1 MDFKSNDIAIV
12 IGGTSGLGKETAKS
26 MRAIGLNV
34 LIAGRCEE
42 KGRIAA
48 DETGA
53 IFHKIDVGDYNNVYE
68 CFNNTVTEDIN
79 LRVMV
84 NCAGFTPAQRLLSK
98 NRVHQPELFI
108 KSIKINLLGALFC
121 SSVAASFI
129 SKSKPMDAD
138 QQRGVIIN
146 TSSAASYDGQ
156 LGQVAYAASKGGIN
170 SMTLPMARDLSEYGI
185 RVCTIAPGLFDTPLV
200 SDLDAN
206 VKNSLHAQTAF
217 PKRHGLPKE
226 FARMVIHILENTML
240 NGEIIRLDGG
250 LRMSI
255 S

>member
-1 MDFKSNDIAIV
+1 MNFKSNDIAIV
-12 IGGTSGLGKETAKS
+12 VGGTSGLGKETAKS

-48 DETGA
+48 KQTGA
-53 IFHKIDVGDYNNVYE
+53 IFHQIDVSDYENVYQ
-68 CFNNTVTEDIN
+68 CFNNAINKDKN

-84 NCAGFTPAQRLLSK
+84 NCAGFTTAQRLLSK
-98 NRVHQPELFI
+98 NRMHQPELFI
-108 KSIKINLLGALFC
+108 NSIKINLLGALFC
-121 SSVAASFI
+121 SSVAAYFI
-129 SKSKPMDAD
+129 AKSKPIDAD

-146 TSSAASYDGQ
+146 TSSGASYDGQ

-200 SDLDAN
+200 SDLGAD
-206 VKNSLHAQTAF
+206 VKKSLYSQIAF
-217 PKRHGLPKE
+217 PKRHGLSQE
-226 FARMVIHILENTML
+226 FAGMVIHILENTML

-250 LRMSI
+250 LRMAMR
-255 S
+255 